1 MGIKSLIIENS
12 ADILNHL
19 DRRILSEKII
29 ENVGRV
35 KNFEFAKNFYVLN
48 NVEGVDTWS
57 KSEKNL
63 FAMVM
68 SKHPYKDLVLKEYNT
83 AIKKNNK
90 FEDKKVFF
98 KQLSTFNELMQVY
111 PYNEPNF
118 ARSMI
123 SGIFK
128 MAIAKENTNIKLL
141 QSGMSLYVDTKIL
154 NNLANGEDK
163 KQSDAMRYLEMYQF
177 ANKKSKIKNINT
189 TSIAGLTAVSYLLM
203 NPEQASDVNDIMKT
217 VADTASELVA
227 GADTWIKGSNTVLAA
242 LTAYFIYKT
251 VDMFQ
256 GVLLKY
262 SDLVNGKRVLLVNP
276 EKVSQQF
283 AANYLSQ
290 QVLGSLIQLNP
301 FEITNKENKNY
312 LALAAFAN
320 EKLSNP
326 SITVPVQM
334 ATDLGLNTNQ
344 IDKLNKLNQK
354 QIQKIVMTKS
364 PSISKVMMTE
374 KMSDEQE
381 NALLELSVLHQIKMK
396 KETSGL
402 YFSTVK
408 DIGGVSKD
416 LKKEYDK
423 LGKVDKQL
431 VNSYIKLHT
440 DTDNVCPSSI
450 LESLEK
456 SLKRNVSVVDIVNPG
471 IQKAYSNEDKE
482 VKSTLIDYIQKV
494 GGWIFKKDEKYETVN
509 SNVKSTL
516 AHIAN
521 EYSFSSVELVSKKNR
536 APSEYIADTKSKAI
550 ENMKKLKNKL
560 LGTSTIPTPPSP

>member
-68 SKHPYKDLVLKEYNT
+68 SKHPYKDLVLKEYNN

-290 QVLGSLIQLNP
+290 QVLGNLIQLNP

-381 NALLELSVLHQIKMK
+381 NALLELSVLHQIKMR

-408 DIGGVSKD
+408 DVNGVSKD

-456 SLKRNVSVVDIVNPG
+456 SLKRNVNVVDIVNPG

-521 EYSFSSVELVSKKNR
+521 EYSFSSIESVSKKNR